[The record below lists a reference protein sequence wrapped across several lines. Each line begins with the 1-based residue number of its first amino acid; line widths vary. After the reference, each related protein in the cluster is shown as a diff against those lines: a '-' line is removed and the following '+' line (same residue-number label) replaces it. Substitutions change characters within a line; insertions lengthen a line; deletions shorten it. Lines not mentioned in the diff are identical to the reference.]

1 MTILKKAD
9 IAMIDELIESRKNA
23 IDSQSKLIVDECNKF
38 KNNQDCNKT
47 LIKNAIVILR
57 SDKKIKAYQKKIDST
72 EKRQSAQKRAEQSR
86 KKFLIGHAFASII
99 DDEIMLKMIARYLSS
114 NQKDKDFLLENCTE
128 KQISDTETE
137 LIYTANDDEYHQL
150 TVIKHAQKW
159 IEYIYVYSAFDEV
172 VDYRTLTVK

>member
-9 IAMIDELIESRKNA
+9 IAMIDELIESRKDA
-23 IDSQSKLIVDECNKF
+23 IDQQSKMIVDECIKF

-99 DDEIMLKMIARYLSS
+99 DDEIMLKMIAFYLSS
-114 NQKDKDFLLENCTE
+114 NAKDKDFLLQNCVE
-128 KQISDTETE
+128 KQISDIETK
-137 LIYTANDDEYHQL
+137 LTYTVNDDEYHQL
-150 TVIKHAQKW
+150 TATKYAQKW
-159 IEYIYVYSAFDEV
+159 FEFKYIHVAYDDV
-172 VDYRTLTVK
+172 VSTKTLTSR